1 MELPLTTAPSQ
12 RRRPSE
18 AERLRADLEQLEQRT
33 DTTAEQVRA
42 RFRRQVEAL
51 DDDFAPLARKAR
63 SDEFLAKA
71 KAEMA
76 AARDE
81 YDSRLAELA
90 GRARISAFGSA
101 PANREGASIIAFRDA
116 QDRAER
122 LEHRE
127 EAEAAMR
134 RALETDDPMMVTAIA
149 RKAHTQ
155 GWAEIATLGVDVE
168 LLGEV
173 SRLEQL
179 SSPAGPPPRS
189 AETFSLVRLN

>member
-1 MELPLTTAPSQ
+1 MTPSQ
-12 RRRPSE
+12 RE
-18 AERLRADLEQLEQRT
+18 AERLRADLDQLEQRT

-51 DDDFAPLARKAR
+51 DNDLAPLARKPR
-63 SDEFLAKA
+63 SDEFQVQA

-76 AARDE
+76 RAREE
-81 YDSRLAELA
+81 YDSGLAELA
-90 GRARISAFGSA
+90 RRARTSAFGSA
-101 PANREGASIIAFRDA
+101 PAASDGASIIAFRDA

-134 RALETDDPMMVTAIA
+134 RALEADDRMMVTAIA
-149 RKAHTQ
+149 RKAHAR
-155 GWAEIATLGVDVE
+155 GWAEVATLGVDVE
-168 LLGEV
+168 LVQQV

-179 SSPAGPPPRS
+179 SSPQGRRRDQR
-189 AETFSLVRLN
+189 RLFRWSV